1 MTMRLWVRLIA
12 FQPHDQGSSLVEYAL
27 VVSFIALSVIAALR
41 FIGVRVD
48 VNLRE
53 FIDAIW

>member
-1 MTMRLWVRLIA
+1 MRLWVRLVA
-12 FQPHDQGSSLVEYAL
+12 LQHHDQGSSFVEYAL
-27 VVSFIALSVIAALR
+27 VVSFSALSVFAALR

-48 VNLRE
+48 VTLRE